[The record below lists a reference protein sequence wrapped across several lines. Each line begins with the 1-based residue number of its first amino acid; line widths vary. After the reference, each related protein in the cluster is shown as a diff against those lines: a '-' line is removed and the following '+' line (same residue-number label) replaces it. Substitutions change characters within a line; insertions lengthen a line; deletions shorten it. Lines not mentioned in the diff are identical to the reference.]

1 MPIRPIIQDNA
12 NTTKLMRYCKEH
24 ENDECKILTKEEE
37 QDLIK
42 KWAKKDP
49 DKLRQ
54 MLIMHNIALVFNVA
68 TKWMSATRSYDD
80 LVQRGLNGLAIAASK
95 FKFSQKK
102 TKFATYAY
110 RWVYKYI
117 FDTYWNENKRKDVA
131 NEAISLDSAIS
142 DYASNSKSSESDS
155 GEMGNYLEN
164 HLDPNQAGAIVS
176 TETQMEQNAMSR
188 LYDSMRKYMLTS
200 DFTDIDRTVFNGAF
214 VENLTL
220 ARISSDN
227 DIPRKEVKASYDK
240 ILEYMKAKLAGAGV
254 HSMADV
260 Y

>member
-12 NTTKLMRYCKEH
+12 NTTKLMRYCKQH
-24 ENDECKILTKEEE
+24 ENDECKILSKAEE
-37 QDLIK
+37 QALIK
-42 KWAKKDP
+42 EWVKKDP
-49 DKLRQ
+49 EKLRQ

-68 TKWMSATRSYDD
+68 TKWMSSTRSYDD
-80 LVQRGLNGLAIAASK
+80 LVQRGLTGLTIAAQK
-95 FKFSQKK
+95 FNLKQTK

-117 FDTYWNENKRKDVA
+117 FDTYWNENKRKDIA

-142 DYASNSKSSESDS
+142 DYASNSKSSDSDA
-155 GEMGNYLEN
+155 GDMGNYLEN

-176 TETQMEQNAMSR
+176 TESQMEQNAMGR
-188 LYDSMRKYMLTS
+188 LYNSMREYMLTS

-214 VENLTL
+214 VENQTL

-227 DIPRKEVKASYDK
+227 DLPRRTVKESYEK
-240 ILEYMKAKLAGAGV
+240 ILEAMKTRLADNGIR
-254 HSMADV
+254 SMADV

>member
-12 NTTKLMRYCKEH
+12 NTTKLMRYCKQH
-24 ENDECKILTKEEE
+24 ENDECKILTKDEELA
-37 QDLIK
+37 LIK

-54 MLIMHNIALVFNVA
+54 MLIMHNVALVFNVA

-80 LVQRGLNGLAIAASK
+80 LVQRGLNGLAIAAQK
-95 FKFSQKK
+95 FDLKQKK

-110 RWVYKYI
+110 RWIYKYI
-117 FDTYWNENKRKDVA
+117 YDTYWNENKKKDVA

-142 DYASNSKSSESDS
+142 DYAGSSKSSDSDDGDMS
-155 GEMGNYLEN
+155 NYLEN
-164 HLDPNQAGAIVS
+164 HLDPNQTGAIVS
-176 TETQMEQNAMSR
+176 TEMQLQNNAMSR
-188 LYDSMRKYMLTS
+188 LYDSMREYMLTS

-214 VENLTL
+214 VENQTL

-227 DIPRKEVKASYDK
+227 DLPRKMVKESYEK
-240 ILEYMKAKLAGAGV
+240 ILDAMKTRLAGKGIT
-254 HSMADV
+254 SMADV